1 MNIET
6 LKEEVP
12 ITEVLAHY
20 GWVDDLAHAG
30 WGEWRKI
37 LCPFHW
43 DHNPSA
49 SLNEDRGLFRCFV
62 CGDDRAMDIL
72 DIAMK
77 EELFDNVKDAKAWLE
92 RTFL

>member
-1 MNIET
+1 MNIEE
-6 LKEEVP
+6 LKEAVP

-20 GWVDDLAHAG
+20 GWEDDLVTNG

-43 DHNPSA
+43 DHTPSA

-72 DIAMK
+72 DIVQHEEMFETVK
-77 EELFDNVKDAKAWLE
+77 EAKAWIE